1 MKRHLIAAILIA
13 VICASSTAHAAPPI
27 FKEKKYF
34 GPMPFSNVSL
44 SAGFLDGA
52 DFSLLTDALN
62 NWAVAR
68 NGHDTFGNLALAPS
82 VRLSY
87 EYQMTPNH
95 FLKVSS
101 SFSYLKQGSV
111 GAYVAEYPDTNYS
124 LDIARTLKVYL
135 LTFEAGFSYYFVPP
149 APESFS
155 PYAGAG
161 FAAVVPLVRLDTE
174 SSLHETGQPFANP
187 GENVSQ
193 NSFQA
198 GLHLEFG
205 MNYYL
210 SNRFALGME
219 GKYQMA
225 QSKFDV
231 HGANFDLKYTGFILA
246 INVVY
251 YL

>member
-1 MKRHLIAAILIA
+1 MKRHLIAALLIV
-13 VICASSTAHAAPPI
+13 VICACSTAHAAPPI

-34 GPMPFSNVSL
+34 GPMPFGSL
-44 SAGFLDGA
+44 SLSVGFLDGV
-52 DFSLLTDALN
+52 DFTLLTDALN

-68 NGHDTFGNLALAPS
+68 HGYDTFGDLPLAPS
-82 VRLSY
+82 ARLSY

-95 FLKVSS
+95 VLKVSS
-101 SFSYLKQGSV
+101 TFTYLKQGSV
-111 GAYVAEYPDTNYS
+111 GKYVAEYPDTNYN

-174 SSLHETGQPFANP
+174 SSLHSSGAPFANP
-187 GENVSQ
+187 GENVSK
-193 NSFQA
+193 NSFEA
-198 GLHLEFG
+198 GLHMEFG

-210 SNRFALGME
+210 SNRFAMGME

-225 QSKFDV
+225 QSKLTV
-231 HGANFDLKYTGFILA
+231 HGGNFDLKYTGFILSLNL
-246 INVVY
+246 IY